1 MILFM
6 IWFAEF
12 QKELA
17 SSIKL
22 VKIGKDQLF
31 EAFMSLVLNIDQ
43 ISPVLKRMQKY
54 IQENRPEE

>member
-6 IWFAEF
+6 IWFAEL

-31 EAFMSLVLNIDQ
+31 EAFMSLVLNTDQ